1 MSRLDE
7 IAQSL
12 RGTDVS
18 RTADLTRMAMEE
30 GLSAMDILNKGLL
43 PGMQIIGEQFRTD
56 EIFLPDRQKLGYHD
70 VGREWL
76 GGNGPGY

>member
-30 GLSAMDILNKGLL
+30 GLMELMRSFCPRSFLL
-43 PGMQIIGEQFRTD
+43 ER
-56 EIFLPDRQKLGYHD
+56 L
-70 VGREWL
+70 
-76 GGNGPGY
+76 